1 MLGTLSNSNQGLPD
15 KKAVLLYL
23 SLYERTHIMDKPW
36 SSGQVRD
43 THYNQTLCFG
53 QVTALQ
59 GRGQPL
65 VPIPSWGAQGSLTPT
80 QTSCTFLLWKDGLRK
95 QKEINPQTPL
105 TGILSVLLSFQT
117 SKSATT
123 MSLSS
128 VRDKTPSRSTSNTL
142 KQTEG
147 KGNDFAVR
155 TTPQGLSLFLAAP

>member
-1 MLGTLSNSNQGLPD
+1 MKEHTLWTNLGALGRSGTHTIIKPCALGRSQLCKAGDSPLSPSPAEGLRE
-15 KKAVLLYL
+15 AC
-23 SLYERTHIMDKPW
+23 T
-36 SSGQVRD
+36 
-43 THYNQTLCFG
+43 
-53 QVTALQ
+53 
-59 GRGQPL
+59 
-65 VPIPSWGAQGSLTPT
+65 SLTPT

-147 KGNDFAVR
+147 KGNDSAVR